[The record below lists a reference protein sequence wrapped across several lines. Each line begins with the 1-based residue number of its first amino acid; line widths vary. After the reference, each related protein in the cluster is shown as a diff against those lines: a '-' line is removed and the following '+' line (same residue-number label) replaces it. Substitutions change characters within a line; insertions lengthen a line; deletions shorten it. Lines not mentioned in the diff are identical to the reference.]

1 VLIVDVMDVP
11 VSDGIQGAYLVAIV
25 VPGICIGG
33 ILHWYVQWLA
43 RRSGCVLGGFCIAMW
58 IETLRKG
65 GLIKSSQMTAVLI
78 GVMCAVSL
86 APSIPTP
93 LLKKWVDLAYMIFS
107 AFSGST
113 ALILGIDCYSR
124 AGLKE
129 FWVYTWRM
137 LSSYCD
143 RLLLTCHR
151 FQTG

>member
-1 VLIVDVMDVP
+1 MKVP
-11 VSDGIQGAYLVAIV
+11 VSDRIQGAYLVAIV
-25 VPGICIGG
+25 VPGIAIGA
-33 ILHWYVQWLA
+33 LLQWYVQWLA

-86 APSIPTP
+86 APSIPIP
-93 LLKKWVDLAYMIFS
+93 VLKKWVDLAYMVFS

-129 FWVYTWRM
+129 FWVYTWRT

-143 RLLLTCHR
+143 CLLLTFHR
-151 FQTG
+151 FRTG